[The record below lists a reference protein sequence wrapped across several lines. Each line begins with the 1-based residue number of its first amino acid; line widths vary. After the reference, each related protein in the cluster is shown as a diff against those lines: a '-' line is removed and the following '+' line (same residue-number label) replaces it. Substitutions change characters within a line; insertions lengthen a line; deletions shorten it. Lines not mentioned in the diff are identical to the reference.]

1 MLVNL
6 DCRPGL
12 LLTLGEKKVL
22 MPFQSLSW
30 FEINGL
36 PDLQSFNRWSTWNL
50 EPEVFMFS
58 PHSMRSFT
66 ILAEIPLGNSTFM
79 AKDGPDTSAGRPR
92 CETSNFGIHAVLTLE
107 ADMVKTCE
115 NNKLVGIKSGIISPA
130 SLTNRAHYHR
140 LGMSRAFVSTSCRF
154 SPIDLGL
161 SNHPSWHCI
170 KNVVITEGLPRKFKY
185 IMFYRV

>member
-1 MLVNL
+1 MTNLDLTTYESLVNL

-36 PDLQSFNRWSTWNL
+36 PDLQSFNRWFTWNQML
-50 EPEVFMFS
+50 PWSFHHF
-58 PHSMRSFT
+58 HISFT

-79 AKDGPDTSAGRPR
+79 AKDGQDTSAGRPR
-92 CETSNFGIHAVLTLE
+92 CETSNFGIYAVLTLE

-130 SLTNRAHYHR
+130 SLFRVNTLYRW
-140 LGMSRAFVSTSCRF
+140 
-154 SPIDLGL
+154 
-161 SNHPSWHCI
+161 HPRQEAANLCKSMQ
-170 KNVVITEGLPRKFKY
+170 F
-185 IMFYRV
+185 